1 MRCCATREYQF
12 VTRIEFAWLFGRGW
26 IRALFAKK
34 YICIYSQTFVYQ
46 RAGRAIS
53 LIAMQLS
60 SLKISLCDRQDSR
73 IRRDTNRS
81 SESTKD
87 DTYTHTY
94 AHPHAHTYTR
104 THASTHVV
112 QRYREK
118 YDISSRSNQPMEKH

>member
-1 MRCCATREYQF
+1 MRCCATREHQF

-46 RAGRAIS
+46 RAARAIS
-53 LIAMQLS
+53 LIRDAIVE
-60 SLKISLCDRQDSR
+60 LKISLRDRQDSR

-87 DTYTHTY
+87 DTYTY
-94 AHPHAHTYTR
+94 AHTHA
-104 THASTHVV
+104 HASTHVV
-112 QRYREK
+112 QRYKEK
-118 YDISSRSNQPMEKH
+118 YGISSRLNQPMEKR